1 MSLVTGFPL
10 EQDNLPYLWVP
21 FKYEKKKKKFG
32 KLLPCLWYAWAYMNK
47 KYCSE
52 IGVQL
57 MMKKDLTCGIYTKW
71 PKVDK
76 WEAQIGS
83 DWRNLGNLHRL
94 DLVATYQRTGIMSI

>member
-1 MSLVTGFPL
+1 
-10 EQDNLPYLWVP
+10 
-21 FKYEKKKKKFG
+21 
-32 KLLPCLWYAWAYMNK
+32 
-47 KYCSE
+47 
-52 IGVQL
+52 